1 VIKRLVCSRGYHR
14 GAVLLLSL
22 LLLACT
28 SGGRSGGAA
37 STTGAAAG
45 SQGAGSAGTV
55 PAAPNAREP
64 LKIAITFISAETLP
78 VWAAQE
84 LGLFEKYGLQ
94 AEVVSILTGAQAPP
108 AMAAGDVHLALMTG
122 LAVVEYDLVGGDL
135 VVVAGYSNEMRYFL
149 HARPE
154 IRRIEDLRGQRI
166 GITRRGAGIDMA
178 TRIFLERAG
187 LSYERDATIIQ
198 LGTARDQING
208 LVAGAVDAAVV
219 AVPTNFQAERLGFPK
234 VADTKQYHV
243 PFPTN
248 VLAVRRDFLASRS
261 EAVRRYLQAH
271 IEAVEILRRDKALAK
286 RLLAQ
291 GTSTDDDEILERSY
305 QLFVEDLQ
313 DVPYPAEAALQ
324 GVLDLVALERPE
336 ARAADPRAFY
346 DDRLVRE
353 LDQSGFIRG
362 LRGS

>member
-1 VIKRLVCSRGYHR
+1 MIQQLFYRLRCPAR
-14 GAVLLLSL
+14 AVLLLPW

-28 SGGRSGGAA
+28 GSGGGSSPPVSTPPPSGASGAA
-37 STTGAAAG
+37 GATAAMPV
-45 SQGAGSAGTV
+45 A
-55 PAAPNAREP
+55 AREP
-64 LKIAITFISAETLP
+64 LKVAITFISAETLP

-84 LGLFEKYGLQ
+84 LGLFDKYGLQ

-135 VVVAGYSNEMRYFL
+135 VIVAGYSNEMRYFL

-154 IRRIEDLRGQRI
+154 IQRIEDLRGQRI

-198 LGTARDQING
+198 LGTARDQVNA

-219 AVPTNFQAERLGFPK
+219 AVPTNFQAERLGFPR

-248 VLAVRRDFLASRS
+248 VLAVRREFLSSRP

-305 QLFVEDLQ
+305 QLFLEDLQ
-313 DVPYPAEAALQ
+313 DVPYPSEAALQ
-324 GVLDLVALERPE
+324 GVLDLVARERPE
-336 ARAADPRAFY
+336 AHAADPRAFY

>member
-1 VIKRLVCSRGYHR
+1 MFQELLYRWRRPGR
-14 GAVLLLSL
+14 MVLLLPW
-22 LLLACT
+22 LLLACMGSGGGSSVPMSASASSGAAGAT
-28 SGGRSGGAA
+28 SGTAVA
-37 STTGAAAG
+37 
-45 SQGAGSAGTV
+45 
-55 PAAPNAREP
+55 PATAREP
-64 LKIAITFISAETLP
+64 LKVAITCISAETLP

-84 LGLFEKYGLQ
+84 LGLFDKYGLQ

-108 AMAAGDVHLALMTG
+108 AMASGEVHLALMTG
-122 LAVVEYDLVGGDL
+122 LAVVEYNLAGGDL
-135 VVVAGYSNEMRYFL
+135 VIVAGYSNEMRYFL

-198 LGTARDQING
+198 LGTARDQVNG
-208 LVAGAVDAAVV
+208 LVAGAVEAAVV
-219 AVPTNFQAERLGFPK
+219 AVPTNFLAERLGFPRG
-234 VADTKQYHV
+234 ADTKEYHV

-248 VLAVRRDFLASRS
+248 VLAVRRELLASRS

-271 IEAVEILRRDKALAK
+271 IAAVEILRRDKALAK

-305 QLFVEDLQ
+305 QLFVDDLQ
-313 DVPYPAEAALQ
+313 DVPYPSEAALR
-324 GVLDLVALERPE
+324 GVLDLVARERPD
-336 ARAADPRAFY
+336 ARTADPRAFY

-362 LRGS
+362 LRGG